1 MSRIFKMLVVGTVL
15 SIASGAMA
23 FAAKAPDP
31 DIGTWVLNIE
41 KSTFT
46 PGPGPKSA
54 TRTYAQTADGIALTF
69 SGVAADG
76 SAMSGGST
84 FKYDGKDYA
93 ITGTPD
99 YDTLTLKRVN
109 ATTVKSTQKKDG
121 KVVGWT
127 TRTVSAHGKVLTL
140 SNKGKNAKG
149 AAVHSV
155 AVYDKQ

>member
-1 MSRIFKMLVVGTVL
+1 MLVVGTVL

-31 DIGTWVLNIE
+31 AIGTWVLNVE

-140 SNKGKNAKG
+140 SSKGKNAKG